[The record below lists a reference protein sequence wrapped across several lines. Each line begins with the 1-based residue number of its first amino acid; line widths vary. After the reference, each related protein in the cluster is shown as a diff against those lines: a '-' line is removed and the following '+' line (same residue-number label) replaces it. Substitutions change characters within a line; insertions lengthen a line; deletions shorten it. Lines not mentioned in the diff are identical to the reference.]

1 MKGYLQVVTIS
12 GSAKMNAA
20 RIFNILS
27 ALLCFSERLP
37 VGCNYLWF
45 REIECSKNMA
55 SSFAEV
61 PGKSLTADIAEELRC
76 VICLEK
82 FTSPKVLNCLH
93 TFCLECLNK
102 WVNSG
107 TINCPTCRRQTK
119 VSNHSRRRLGLLPRP
134 NHYLSTPFN

>member
-45 REIECSKNMA
+45 SKLNA
-55 SSFAEV
+55 ARTWRLRLQ
-61 PGKSLTADIAEELRC
+61 KSLENL
-76 VICLEK
+76 
-82 FTSPKVLNCLH
+82 
-93 TFCLECLNK
+93 
-102 WVNSG
+102 
-107 TINCPTCRRQTK
+107 
-119 VSNHSRRRLGLLPRP
+119 
-134 NHYLSTPFN
+134 